1 MTNKLMIRFLAIL
14 FIGVLPFGLMAQEEE
29 IDDEDRID
37 DGSNAPAL
45 LWKIEAEGFQTSYLF
60 GTIHVIG
67 ENDFA
72 LPEPIHEKL
81 AEVEKLVLELDMDDP
96 DLQAEYLKH
105 VVLKDTTLEK
115 LMSKDDYDKLK
126 KALKEKTGYDL
137 AMFDKMKPFALMSM
151 FYPSLIDGAP
161 KSYETELIDISKEK
175 VSEIQGLETVE
186 FQMSIF
192 DKIPLNKQ
200 VEMLMDLV
208 EDEKESKK
216 KFDNMVALYKA
227 QSIEGLYEYI
237 INNLEEYK
245 ELEAD
250 LLDDRNQ
257 KWIEQMS
264 NMMQESAVFFAVG
277 SGHLGGEQ
285 GVLKLLKQRGFKLTP
300 VKMEME

>member
-1 MTNKLMIRFLAIL
+1 
-14 FIGVLPFGLMAQEEE
+14 MAQEEE
-29 IDDEDRID
+29 IDEEDRGD

-67 ENDFA
+67 SNDFE
-72 LPEPIHEKL
+72 LPEAIHEKL
-81 AEVEKLVLELDMDDP
+81 SEVENLVLELDMDDP
-96 DLQAEYLKH
+96 GLQLEYLKH
-105 VVLKDTTLEK
+105 AQLKDTTLEK
-115 LMSKDDYDKLK
+115 LMNKDDYDKLK

-151 FYPSLIDGAP
+151 FYPSLVDGTP
-161 KSYETELIDISKEK
+161 KSYEAELINIAQEK
-175 VSEIQGLETVE
+175 VSEVKGLETVE

-192 DKIPLNKQ
+192 DKIPLDRQ
-200 VEMLMDLV
+200 VEMVMDLV
-208 EDEKESKK
+208 ENEEENKK

-227 QSIEGLYEYI
+227 QSVDGLYEYV

-245 ELEAD
+245 ELEGD

-257 KWIEQMS
+257 KWIEQIAS
-264 NMMQESAVFFAVG
+264 MMQEGSVFFAVG